1 MPEFPPEQVTPFVFS
16 DPTGKRWPRLRLILL
31 IGGVLFFLG
40 AVLFVQTLFVT
51 PQMNVPFSLR
61 QLKGQLRALQKENP
75 AGQLSPASL
84 LWQKFGAARQ
94 AAKKLAGAAPTASPK
109 PRKKPPDNE
118 VRLAFYANG
127 DPYSY
132 TSLEQHAA
140 QITHVCPEWMTV
152 IDGMGDLQIDG
163 DTRLLKLTANK
174 GIALMPLLTNLVG
187 DTWQPEAIENLAH
200 GPAERQDRFIQSVL
214 SVLHNAKASGVVVDW
229 QQIDP
234 IYKKD
239 ITAFIDKF
247 ADALH
252 DDNKQLWLCVQPG
265 EELDYIDF
273 DALAD
278 NVDRFVAMLF
288 DETSDTDPP
297 GPLASRSWFEGW
309 LHVLLEGSDTKQW
322 IIAIGSY
329 GYDWTIGAKKGELI
343 SFSEAMSRANDA
355 EIGSVQVQEPSY
367 SPYFYFQDEDKEHAV
382 WFLDVV
388 TFLNQLR
395 EVRDQK
401 AGGFAL
407 YRLGSEDPAI
417 WDALSVP
424 RDFKLDNQTRQSL
437 ELIKS
442 SDTIADVGDGEIVT
456 VDEHRTDGMRKLTVD
471 AEGYLTA
478 KYVKFAEFPTLY
490 HQGTGDAH
498 QVAITFDDGPDPRW
512 TPKIL
517 DILKAANVKAAFFL
531 VGVNAERYP
540 SLVRRIVN
548 EGHEIG
554 NHTYYHPNLALCW
567 PEHIRLELNATQ
579 LLLETI
585 TGRATTLFRPP
596 YASDTGPTQLS
607 ELAPLKIAEDLNYL
621 VVLENIDPQDWA
633 KPGADIILR
642 RIKQQRHDGSV
653 ILLHDAGGDRSQT
666 VEALP
671 RILDWLHTRGDTV
684 VPLSTLLGTTRDAVM
699 PPLQANA
706 QSLTRLV
713 SSTGFRVYH
722 SIEEFL
728 WAFMIVA
735 TALVVV
741 RTLIVIWLAYRF
753 RRGPKAD
760 FAEPISVVMAAYNEE
775 KVIAETLRTLLATDY
790 KGEIEVVVV
799 DDGSRD
805 QTAAEV
811 ERVACSAG
819 PATGGQPLH
828 ADEASSEVNAAGR
841 GWASQ
846 PVGTTGC
853 PSGAKR
859 GEPRVRLLQQEN
871 RGKARA
877 LRRGLA
883 AARHGIVVFIDA
895 DTQCQRDTLPRLLEP
910 FADARI
916 GAVSGHAKVGNLR
929 TFIARCQALEYT
941 CGFNLDRRAYNRWK
955 CITVV
960 PGAISA
966 VRKDAINEA
975 GGLSLQTLAEDTDLT
990 LSLHRQRQRIVY
1002 VPDAIA
1008 WTEAPE
1014 TVRTLTRQRSRWAYG
1029 TLQCLWKHRDMV
1041 FNWNYRALGWF
1052 SLPSIWFFQII
1063 LVAVTPMVDL
1073 FLIASL
1079 PFGVWRAV
1087 LPFIVIFLAMDVI
1100 LATLACMLEREP
1112 IVRAWRILPM
1122 RLIYR
1127 PMLSYCIWKAI
1138 LRAIKGAWVSWGK
1151 LERTAS
1157 VPVRA

>member
-1 MPEFPPEQVTPFVFS
+1 MNDDSGFMPEISPEGVTPFVFS

-40 AVLFVQTLFVT
+40 TVLFVQTLFVA

-61 QLKGQLRALQKENP
+61 QLKGQLKALQKENP
-75 AGQLSPASL
+75 AGQLSASSL

-94 AAKKLAGAAPTASPK
+94 AAKKLAGVASTPP
-109 PRKKPPDNE
+109 PRKLSGKKSPDNE

-127 DPYSY
+127 DAYSY
-132 TSLEQHAA
+132 ASLEQHAS
-140 QITHVCPEWMTV
+140 QITHLCPEWMTV
-152 IDGMGDLQIDG
+152 INGMGDLQIDA
-163 DTRLLKLTANK
+163 DVRLPKLAANK

-187 DTWQPEAIENLAH
+187 DAWQPEAIENLAH
-200 GPAERQDRFIQSVL
+200 GPAKRQDRFIRRVL
-214 SVLHNAKASGVVVDW
+214 SVLRKATASGVVVEW
-229 QQIDP
+229 EQIDP
-234 IYKKD
+234 AYKKD
-239 ITAFIDKF
+239 ITGFIEKF

-252 DDNKQLWLCVQPG
+252 DDNKELWLCVEPG
-265 EELDYIDF
+265 QELDYIDF

-309 LHVLLEGSDTKQW
+309 VHVLLEDSDTKQW
-322 IIAIGSY
+322 IIALGSY
-329 GYDWTIGAKKGELI
+329 GYDWTIGGKKAELI
-343 SFSEAMSRANDA
+343 NFSEAMSRANDA
-355 EIGSVQVQEPSY
+355 EVENAEVQGPSY

-382 WFLDVV
+382 WFLDAV

-395 EVRDQK
+395 EVRDQN

-417 WDALSVP
+417 WEALSVS
-424 RDFKLDNQTRQSL
+424 RDFKFDNRTRQSL

-442 SDTIADVGDGEIVT
+442 TDTITDVGDGEIVT
-456 VDEHRTDGMRKLTVD
+456 VDEDRMDGMRKLTVD
-471 AEGYLTA
+471 ADGYLTA
-478 KYVKFAEFPTLY
+478 KYVKFAQFPTLY
-490 HQGTGDAH
+490 HQGAGGEH

-517 DILKAANVKAAFFL
+517 DILKAVNVKAAFFL
-531 VGVNAERYP
+531 VGMNAERYP
-540 SLVRRIVN
+540 GIVRRIVN

-579 LLLETI
+579 FLLETI

-596 YASDTGPTQLS
+596 YAADTSPTQLS
-607 ELAPLKIAEDLNYL
+607 ELTPLRIAEDLNYL
-621 VVLENIDPQDWA
+621 VVLESIDPQDWA
-633 KPGADIILR
+633 KPGADTILQR
-642 RIKQQRHDGSV
+642 VKQQRRDGSI

-671 RILDWLHTRGDTV
+671 RILEWLHTRGDSV

-699 PPLQANA
+699 PPLQENG

-713 SSTGFRVYH
+713 SSTGFRVFH
-722 SIEEFL
+722 GIQEFL

-735 TALVVV
+735 TALVVA
-741 RTLIVIWLAYRF
+741 RTLVVIWLAYRF
-753 RRGPKAD
+753 RRGPKVE
-760 FAEPISVVMAAYNEE
+760 FTEPISVVVAAYNEA
-775 KVIAETLRTLLATDY
+775 KVIAETLRALLATDY
-790 KGEIEVVVV
+790 KGQIEVIVV

-805 QTAAEV
+805 ETAAEV
-811 ERVACSAG
+811 ERIAQV
-819 PATGGQPLH
+819 
-828 ADEASSEVNAAGR
+828 D
-841 GWASQ
+841 
-846 PVGTTGC
+846 
-853 PSGAKR
+853 
-859 GEPRVRLLQQEN
+859 PRVRLLQQEN
-871 RGKARA
+871 RGKALA
-877 LRRGLA
+877 LQRGLA
-883 AARHGIVVFIDA
+883 AVHHGIVVFIDA
-895 DTQCQRDTLPRLLEP
+895 DTQCQGNTLPRLLEP
-910 FADARI
+910 FADAGV

-929 TFIARCQALEYT
+929 SFIARCQALEYT
-941 CGFNLDRRAYNRWK
+941 CGFNLDRRAYNRWN

-966 VRKDAINEA
+966 IRKDVIDEA

-990 LSLHRQRQRIVY
+990 LSLHRHRQRIVY
-1002 VPDAIA
+1002 VPGAIA

-1014 TVRTLTRQRSRWAYG
+1014 SVGALARQRSRWAYG

-1052 SLPSIWFFQII
+1052 SLPSIWLFQII

-1073 FLIASL
+1073 LLLASL
-1079 PFGVWRAV
+1079 PFGLWSAV
-1087 LPFIVIFLAMDVI
+1087 MPFVITFLAMDLI
-1100 LATLACMLEREP
+1100 LATLACILEREP

-1127 PMLSYCIWKAI
+1127 PILSYCIWKAI
-1138 LRAIKGAWVSWGK
+1138 LRAVKGAWVGWGK

-1157 VPVRA
+1157 VPVRV

>member
-1 MPEFPPEQVTPFVFS
+1 MPQVPPETLTPFVFS
-16 DPTGKRWPRLRLILL
+16 DPAGKRWPRLRLILL
-31 IGGVLFFLG
+31 IAGVLLFLG
-40 AVLFVQTLFVT
+40 TVLFVQTLFVA
-51 PQMNVPFSLR
+51 PQMRVPFSLR
-61 QLKGQLRALQKENP
+61 QLKGQLKALQKENP
-75 AGQLSPASL
+75 AGQFSPTSL
-84 LWQKFGAARQ
+84 LWQKFGQARQ
-94 AAKKLAGAAPTASPK
+94 AAKKLVVPTPAPPAR
-109 PRKKPPDNE
+109 PRKKSLNSE
-118 VRLAFYANG
+118 VRLAFYTNG
-127 DPYSY
+127 DSYSY
-132 TSLEQHAA
+132 ASLQQHAG
-140 QITHVCPEWMTV
+140 QITHLCPEWMTV
-152 IDGMGDLQIDG
+152 INGMGDLQIDA
-163 DTRLLKLTANK
+163 DPRLPKLAASK

-187 DTWQPEAIENLAH
+187 DAWQPEAIENLAH
-200 GPAERQDRFIQSVL
+200 GPQNRQERFINNVL
-214 SVLHNAKASGVVVDW
+214 AVLRNAKAAGVVVDW
-229 QQIDP
+229 EQIDP
-234 IYKKD
+234 AYKQD
-239 ITAFIDKF
+239 IAGLIDKF

-252 DDNKQLWLCVQPG
+252 YDDKELWLCVQPG
-265 EELDYIDF
+265 QELDYIDF
-273 DALAD
+273 ENLSD

-288 DETSDTDPP
+288 DETSDIDSP
-297 GPLASRSWFEGW
+297 GPLGSRSWFEGW
-309 LHVLLEGSDTKQW
+309 LHVLLEDSDTKRW
-322 IIAIGSY
+322 IIALGSY
-329 GYDWTIGAKKGELI
+329 GYDWTIGEKKAELI
-343 SFSEAMSRANDA
+343 TFPEAMSRANNAEVDGA
-355 EIGSVQVQEPSY
+355 EIKGPSY
-367 SPYFYFQDEDKEHAV
+367 NPYFYFEDGDKEHAV

-388 TFLNQLR
+388 TFLNELR

-424 RDFKLDNQTRQSL
+424 RDFKIDKQTRQSL
-437 ELIKS
+437 EVLEGT
-442 SDTIADVGDGEIVT
+442 DTITDVGDGEIVT
-456 VDEHRTDGMRKLTVD
+456 VDESRSDGRRNLAVD
-471 AEGYLTA
+471 SEGYLTG
-478 KYVKFAEFPTLY
+478 KYVKFPEFPTLY
-490 HQGTGDAH
+490 HQGAGGEH

-540 SLVRRIVN
+540 GLVRRIVN

-567 PEHIRLELNATQ
+567 PEHVRLELNATQ

-596 YASDTGPTQLS
+596 YAADTDPSQVS
-607 ELAPLKIAEDLNYL
+607 ELAPLQIAQELNYL
-621 VVLENIDPQDWA
+621 VVLESIDPQDWA
-633 KPGADIILR
+633 KPGADIILQR
-642 RIKQQRHDGSV
+642 VKQQRRDGSI

-666 VEALP
+666 VAALP
-671 RILDWLHTRGDTV
+671 RILDWLHTRGDTIV
-684 VPLSTLLGTTRDAVM
+684 AVSTLLGTTRDALM
-699 PPLQANA
+699 PPLAERGQ
-706 QSLTRLV
+706 LMTRIV
-713 SSTGFRVYH
+713 SNTGFRIYH
-722 SIEEFL
+722 ATEEFL

-735 TALVVV
+735 TALVVG
-741 RTLIVIWLAYRF
+741 RTLVVIWLASRF
-753 RRGPKAD
+753 RRKAKAD
-760 FAEPISVVMAAYNEE
+760 FAEPISVVIAAYNEG
-775 KVIAETLRTLLATDY
+775 KVIAETLRALLTSDY
-790 KGEIEVVVV
+790 KGEIEIIVV

-805 QTAAEV
+805 ETA
-811 ERVACSAG
+811 
-819 PATGGQPLH
+819 
-828 ADEASSEVNAAGR
+828 SEVKQAAH
-841 GWASQ
+841 
-846 PVGTTGC
+846 VD
-853 PSGAKR
+853 
-859 GEPRVRLLQQEN
+859 PRIRLLQQEN

-877 LRRGLA
+877 LQRGLA
-883 AARHGIVVFIDA
+883 AVHHAVVVFIDA
-895 DTQCQRDTLPRLLEP
+895 DTQCQRDTLPRLLGP
-910 FADARI
+910 FADERI

-941 CGFNLDRRAYNRWK
+941 CGFNLDRRAYNRWN

-966 VRKDAINEA
+966 IRKDAIDRA

-990 LSLHRQRQRIVY
+990 LSLHKHQQRIVY

-1014 TVRTLTRQRSRWAYG
+1014 SVRTLARQRFRWAYG

-1073 FLIASL
+1073 FLLASL
-1079 PFGVWRAV
+1079 PFGAWRAV
-1087 LPFIVIFLAMDVI
+1087 MPFVVTFLSMDVI
-1100 LATLACMLEREP
+1100 LATLACILEREP

-1138 LRAIKGAWVSWGK
+1138 LRAVKGAWVSWGK

>member
-1 MPEFPPEQVTPFVFS
+1 MPGFPPEEVTPFVFS
-16 DPTGKRWPRLRLILL
+16 DPSGKRWPRLRLILL

-40 AVLFVQTLFVT
+40 TVLFVQTLFVT
-51 PQMNVPFSLR
+51 PHMNVPFSLR
-61 QLKGQLRALQKENP
+61 QLKGQLKALQKKNP

-84 LWQKFGAARQ
+84 LWQKFSAARQ
-94 AAKKLAGAAPTASPK
+94 AARNLAAPAPTTSPR
-109 PRKKPPDNE
+109 PHKKPPDNE
-118 VRLAFYANG
+118 VRLAFYVNG
-127 DPYSY
+127 DPDSY
-132 TSLEQHAA
+132 ASLLQHAS
-140 QITHVCPEWMTV
+140 QITHLCPEWMTV
-152 IDGMGDLQIDG
+152 TNGMGDLQIDG
-163 DTRLLKLTANK
+163 DTRLLKLAATK
-174 GIALMPLLTNLVG
+174 GITLMPLLTNLVG
-187 DTWQPEAIENLAH
+187 DAWQPEAIENLAH
-200 GPAERQDRFIQSVL
+200 GPPSRQDRFIQSVL
-214 SVLHNAKASGVVVDW
+214 AVLRSAKAAGVVIDW
-229 QQIDP
+229 QQMDP
-234 IYKKD
+234 AYKKD
-239 ITAFIDKF
+239 LTKFIDKF

-252 DDNKQLWLCVQPG
+252 DDNKELWLCVQPG
-265 EELDYIDF
+265 QELDYIDF
-273 DALAD
+273 DVLAD

-309 LHVLLEGSDTKQW
+309 IRVLLQDSDTKQW
-322 IIAIGSY
+322 IIAIGNY
-329 GYDWTIGAKKGELI
+329 GYDWTIGGKKAEMI

-355 EIGSVQVQEPSY
+355 EIESAEVQGPSF

-382 WFLDVV
+382 WFLDAV

-407 YRLGSEDPAI
+407 YRLGSEDPAV
-417 WDALSVP
+417 WDALSVA
-424 RDFKLDNQTRQSL
+424 RDFKLDNQTRQAL

-442 SDTIADVGDGEIVT
+442 TDTITDVGDGEIVT
-456 VDEHRTDGMRKLTVD
+456 VDEDRRDGRRMLAVD
-471 AEGYLTA
+471 ADGYLTA
-478 KYVKFAEFPTLY
+478 KYVRFAQFPTLY
-490 HQGTGDAH
+490 HQGAGREH

-512 TPKIL
+512 TPKVL
-517 DILKAANVKAAFFL
+517 NILKAANVKAAFFL

-540 SLVRRIVN
+540 ELVRRIVS

-554 NHTYYHPNLALCW
+554 NHTYYHPNLSLCW

-596 YASDTGPTQLS
+596 YGADTGPTQLS
-607 ELAPLKIAEDLNYL
+607 ELIPLKIAEDLNYL
-621 VVLENIDPQDWA
+621 VVLEDIDPQDWA
-633 KPGADIILR
+633 KPGADIILQ

-699 PPLQANA
+699 PPVQSNA

-722 SIEEFL
+722 SIEQFL

-753 RRGPKAD
+753 RRGPKTD
-760 FAEPISVVMAAYNEE
+760 FAEPISVVIAAYNEE

-805 QTAAEV
+805 HTAAEV
-811 ERVACSAG
+811 ERVAS
-819 PATGGQPLH
+819 T
-828 ADEASSEVNAAGR
+828 
-841 GWASQ
+841 
-846 PVGTTGC
+846 
-853 PSGAKR
+853 
-859 GEPRVRLLQQEN
+859 EPRVRLLQQEN
-871 RGKARA
+871 HGKARA
-877 LRRGLA
+877 LQRGLA
-883 AARHGIVVFIDA
+883 AAGNGIVVFIDA

-910 FADARI
+910 FADGRI

-941 CGFNLDRRAYNRWK
+941 CGFNLDRRAYNRWN

-966 VRKDAINEA
+966 IRKDAINEA

-990 LSLHRQRQRIVY
+990 LSLHRNRQRIVY
-1002 VPDAIA
+1002 VPGAIG

-1014 TVRTLTRQRSRWAYG
+1014 TVRTLARQRSRWAYG

-1052 SLPSIWFFQII
+1052 SLPSVWFFQII

-1079 PFGVWRAV
+1079 PFGAWNAV
-1087 LPFIVIFLAMDVI
+1087 LPFIIIFLAMDVI
-1100 LATLACMLEREP
+1100 LATLACLLEREP

>member
-1 MPEFPPEQVTPFVFS
+1 MNDDSGFMPEISPEGVTPFVFS

-40 AVLFVQTLFVT
+40 TVLFVQTLFVA

-61 QLKGQLRALQKENP
+61 QLKGQLKALQKENP
-75 AGQLSPASL
+75 AGQLSASSL

-94 AAKKLAGAAPTASPK
+94 AAKKLAGVASTPP
-109 PRKKPPDNE
+109 PRKLSGKKSPDNE

-127 DPYSY
+127 DAYSY
-132 TSLEQHAA
+132 ASLEQHAS
-140 QITHVCPEWMTV
+140 QITHLCPEWMTV
-152 IDGMGDLQIDG
+152 INGMGDLQIDA
-163 DTRLLKLTANK
+163 DVRLPKLAANK

-187 DTWQPEAIENLAH
+187 DAWQPEAIENLAH
-200 GPAERQDRFIQSVL
+200 GPAKRQDRFIQRVL
-214 SVLHNAKASGVVVDW
+214 SVLRKATASGVVVDW
-229 QQIDP
+229 EQIDP
-234 IYKKD
+234 AYKKD
-239 ITAFIDKF
+239 ITGFIEKF

-252 DDNKQLWLCVQPG
+252 DDNKELWLCVEPG
-265 EELDYIDF
+265 QELDYIDF

-309 LHVLLEGSDTKQW
+309 VHVLLEDSDTKQW
-322 IIAIGSY
+322 IIALGSY
-329 GYDWTIGAKKGELI
+329 GYDWTIGGKKAELI
-343 SFSEAMSRANDA
+343 NFSEAMSRANDA
-355 EIGSVQVQEPSY
+355 EVENAEVQGPSY

-382 WFLDVV
+382 WFLDAV

-395 EVRDQK
+395 EVRDQN

-417 WDALSVP
+417 WEALSVS
-424 RDFKLDNQTRQSL
+424 RDFKFDNQTRQSL

-442 SDTIADVGDGEIVT
+442 TDTITDVGDGEIVT
-456 VDEHRTDGMRKLTVD
+456 VDEDRMDGMRKLTVD
-471 AEGYLTA
+471 ADGYLTA
-478 KYVKFAEFPTLY
+478 KYVKFAQFPTLY
-490 HQGTGDAH
+490 HQGAGGEH

-517 DILKAANVKAAFFL
+517 DILKAVNVKAAFFL
-531 VGVNAERYP
+531 VGMNAERYP
-540 SLVRRIVN
+540 GIVRRIVN

-579 LLLETI
+579 FLLETI

-596 YASDTGPTQLS
+596 YAADTSPTQLS
-607 ELAPLKIAEDLNYL
+607 ELTPLRIAEDLNYL
-621 VVLENIDPQDWA
+621 VVLESIDPQDWA
-633 KPGADIILR
+633 KPGADTILQR
-642 RIKQQRHDGSV
+642 VKQQRRDGSI

-671 RILDWLHTRGDTV
+671 RILEWLHTRGDSV

-699 PPLQANA
+699 PPLQENG

-713 SSTGFRVYH
+713 SSTGFRVFH
-722 SIEEFL
+722 GIEEFL

-735 TALVVV
+735 TALVVA
-741 RTLIVIWLAYRF
+741 RTLVVIWLAYRF
-753 RRGPKAD
+753 RRGLKVE
-760 FAEPISVVMAAYNEE
+760 FTEPISVVVAAYNEA
-775 KVIAETLRTLLATDY
+775 KVIAETLRALLATDY
-790 KGEIEVVVV
+790 KGQIEVIVV

-805 QTAAEV
+805 ETAAEV
-811 ERVACSAG
+811 ERIAQV
-819 PATGGQPLH
+819 
-828 ADEASSEVNAAGR
+828 D
-841 GWASQ
+841 
-846 PVGTTGC
+846 
-853 PSGAKR
+853 
-859 GEPRVRLLQQEN
+859 PRVRLLQQEN
-871 RGKARA
+871 RGKALA
-877 LRRGLA
+877 LQRGLA
-883 AARHGIVVFIDA
+883 AVHHGIVVFIDA
-895 DTQCQRDTLPRLLEP
+895 DTQCQGNTLPRLLEP
-910 FADARI
+910 FADAGV

-929 TFIARCQALEYT
+929 SFIARCQALEYT
-941 CGFNLDRRAYNRWK
+941 CGFNLDRRAYNRWN

-966 VRKDAINEA
+966 IRKDVIDEA

-990 LSLHRQRQRIVY
+990 LSLHRHRQRIVY
-1002 VPDAIA
+1002 VPGAIA

-1014 TVRTLTRQRSRWAYG
+1014 SVGALARQRSRWAYG

-1041 FNWNYRALGWF
+1041 FNRNYRALGWF
-1052 SLPSIWFFQII
+1052 SLPSIWLFQII

-1073 FLIASL
+1073 LLLASL
-1079 PFGVWRAV
+1079 PFGLWSAV
-1087 LPFIVIFLAMDVI
+1087 MPFVITFLAMDLI
-1100 LATLACMLEREP
+1100 LATLACILEREP

-1127 PMLSYCIWKAI
+1127 PILSYCIWKAI
-1138 LRAIKGAWVSWGK
+1138 LRAVKGAWVGWGK

-1157 VPVRA
+1157 VPVRV

>member
-1 MPEFPPEQVTPFVFS
+1 MYEIPPETVTPFVFS
-16 DPTGKRWPRLRLILL
+16 DPAGKRWPRLRLILL
-31 IGGVLFFLG
+31 IAGMLFFL
-40 AVLFVQTLFVT
+40 ATVLFVQTLFVA
-51 PQMNVPFSLR
+51 PQMSVPFSLR
-61 QLKGQLRALQKENP
+61 QLKGQLKALQKQNP
-75 AGQLSPASL
+75 AGQVSTGSL

-94 AAKKLAGAAPTASPK
+94 AAKKLGGPTPAPPAR
-109 PRKKPPDNE
+109 PRKKSPDSE
-118 VRLAFYANG
+118 VRLAFYTNG

-132 TSLEQHAA
+132 ASLQQHAA

-152 IDGMGDLQIDG
+152 INGMGELQIDA
-163 DTRLLKLTANK
+163 DPRLPKLAANK

-187 DTWQPEAIENLAH
+187 DSWQPEAVENLAH
-200 GPAERQDRFIQSVL
+200 GPAERQNRFIQNVL
-214 SVLHNAKASGVVVDW
+214 AVLRNAKASGVVIDW

-234 IYKKD
+234 AYRND
-239 ITAFIDKF
+239 IASFIDKF

-252 DDNKQLWLCVQPG
+252 DDDKELWLCVQPG
-265 EELDYIDF
+265 QELDYIDF
-273 DALAD
+273 DKLSD

-288 DETSDTDPP
+288 DETSDIDPP
-297 GPLASRSWFEGW
+297 GPLASRPWFEGW
-309 LHVLLEGSDTKQW
+309 LRVLLEDTDTKHW
-322 IIAIGSY
+322 IIALGSY
-329 GYDWTIGAKKGELI
+329 GYDWMIGGKKADLI
-343 SFSEAMSRANDA
+343 TFPEVMSRANDA
-355 EIGSVQVQEPSY
+355 EVETAEVKGPSY

-382 WFLDVV
+382 WFLDAV
-388 TFLNQLR
+388 TFLNELR

-407 YRLGSEDPAI
+407 YRLGSEDPSI

-424 RDFKLDNQTRQSL
+424 RGFKIDNQTHESL
-437 ELIKS
+437 EVLKGT
-442 SDTIADVGDGEIVT
+442 DTITDVGDGEIVT
-456 VDEHRTDGMRKLTVD
+456 VDESRSDGMRKLAVD

-478 KYVKFAEFPTLY
+478 KYVKFPKFPTLY
-490 HQGTGDAH
+490 HQGAGGEH
-498 QVAITFDDGPDPRW
+498 QVAVSFDDGPDPQW

-517 DILKAANVKAAFFL
+517 DILKGANVKAAFFL
-531 VGVNAERYP
+531 VGANAERYP
-540 SLVRRIVN
+540 KLVRRIVD

-596 YASDTGPTQLS
+596 YAADTSPAQLS
-607 ELAPLKIAEDLNYL
+607 ELTPLQIAEDLNYL
-621 VVLENIDPQDWA
+621 VVLESIDPQDWA

-642 RIKQQRHDGSV
+642 RVKQQRRDGSI

-671 RILDWLHTRGDTV
+671 RILEWLHIRGDTV

-699 PPLQANA
+699 PPLAGNGQPYA
-706 QSLTRLV
+706 RVV
-713 SSTGFRVYH
+713 SSTGFHIYH
-722 SIEEFL
+722 AIEEFL

-741 RTLIVIWLAYRF
+741 RTLIVVWLAYRF
-753 RRGPKAD
+753 RRRPRAD
-760 FAEPISVVMAAYNEE
+760 FAEPVSVVIAAYNEG
-775 KVIAETLRTLLATDY
+775 KVIANTLRALLATDY
-790 KGEIEVVVV
+790 KGDVEAIVV

-805 QTAAEV
+805 ETAAEV
-811 ERVACSAG
+811 
-819 PATGGQPLH
+819 
-828 ADEASSEVNAAGR
+828 
-841 GWASQ
+841 
-846 PVGTTGC
+846 
-853 PSGAKR
+853 KR
-859 GEPRVRLLQQEN
+859 ITAVDPRVRLLQQEN

-877 LRRGLA
+877 LQRALSAVRR
-883 AARHGIVVFIDA
+883 GIVVFIDG

-910 FADARI
+910 FADPGV

-929 TFIARCQALEYT
+929 TFVARCQALEYT
-941 CGFNLDRRAYNRWK
+941 CGFNLDRRAYNRWN

-966 VRKDAINEA
+966 IRKEA
-975 GGLSLQTLAEDTDLT
+975 LDQAGSLSLQTLAEDTDLT
-990 LSLHRQRQRIVY
+990 LSLHKHRQRIVY

-1014 TVRTLTRQRSRWAYG
+1014 SVRTLARQRFRWAYG
-1029 TLQCLWKHRDMV
+1029 TLQCLWKHRDML

-1063 LVAVTPMVDL
+1063 LVAITPMVDL
-1073 FLIASL
+1073 FLLATL
-1079 PFGVWRAV
+1079 PFGMWRAV
-1087 LPFIVIFLAMDVI
+1087 MPFVITFLAMDVI
-1100 LATLACMLEREP
+1100 LATLACILEREP

-1138 LRAIKGAWVSWGK
+1138 LRAFKGAWVSWGK

-1157 VPVRA
+1157 VPVRV